1 MLMQSSRFG
10 HVETAF
16 TSHANYKGTSF
27 RLHIVLI
34 LILKHDRKQKQ
45 FCVPENKKIFG
56 KGIFG
61 FIFFVYI
68 YICFISFLF
77 VFGSIE

>member
-1 MLMQSSRFG
+1 MEERERERKSFFFTSELMLMQSSRSG

-34 LILKHDRKQKQ
+34 LILKRNRKQSNL
-45 FCVPENKKIFG
+45 CPGKKNLCGGDF
-56 KGIFG
+56 
-61 FIFFVYI
+61 
-68 YICFISFLF
+68 
-77 VFGSIE
+77 